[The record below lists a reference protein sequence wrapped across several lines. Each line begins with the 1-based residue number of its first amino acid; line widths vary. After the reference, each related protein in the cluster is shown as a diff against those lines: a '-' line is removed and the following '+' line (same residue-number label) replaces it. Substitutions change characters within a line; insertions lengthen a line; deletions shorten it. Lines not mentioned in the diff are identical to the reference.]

1 LSPRRSTLLLL
12 VAALFA
18 FEAGA
23 AQEQADANGISVSAY
38 LVRNGDVLRIRLWS
52 GQSERVLADDFPVEQ
67 SGRVYLPRI
76 GGVPVAGQSVE
87 QLRAL
92 LREAYKEEFA
102 NPVITILPIYGVSV
116 LGAVVQPGTVEVS
129 PGMTLFDAIARASG
143 FRENADLDKIT
154 LLRATETV
162 TIKGKGPHGSRA
174 LNDIQLQSGD
184 RIVVGTRDRWTLQL
198 VLTVLQAASF
208 LATIY
213 VALDR

>member
-1 LSPRRSTLLLL
+1 MLPRRRML
-12 VAALFA
+12 VLVGAVLCMFSAA
-18 FEAGA
+18 A
-23 AQEQADANGISVSAY
+23 AQEQTDGNGTSVSTY

-76 GGVPVAGQSVE
+76 GGVPVSGQTVE
-87 QLRAL
+87 QLRAM
-92 LREAYKEEFA
+92 LREAYKEEFS

-143 FRENADLDKIT
+143 FRENADLNKIT
-154 LLRATETV
+154 LLRAAETLTV
-162 TIKGKGPHGSRA
+162 EGKGPHGSRA

-184 RIVVGTRDRWTLQL
+184 RIVVGTKDRWTLQV
-198 VLTVLQAASF
+198 VLGVLQAASF

-213 VALDR
+213 IALDR